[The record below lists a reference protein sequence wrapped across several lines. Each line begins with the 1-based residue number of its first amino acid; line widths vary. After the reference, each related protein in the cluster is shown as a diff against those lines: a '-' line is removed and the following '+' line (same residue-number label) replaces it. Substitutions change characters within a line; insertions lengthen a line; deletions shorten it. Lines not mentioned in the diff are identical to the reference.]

1 MEDPNLNIPSNQEL
15 IDLKIGILGISF
27 VGKSSL
33 VYRFIYDKFL
43 SEQEATIE
51 EQFSKTLI
59 LENINCK
66 LDILDTAGQDD
77 YQSMI
82 DTWIN
87 SVDGYIL
94 VYSIDNY
101 ESFEAIKVRYDRI
114 IKNKKNKNF
123 SIIVVGNK
131 CDLTNN
137 RKVTTEEAE
146 NYCKELNVNFLECSA
161 LENINVKE
169 TFLSCAKN
177 LLKIQ
182 FPQLFPNGK
191 KKRVVF
197 VFKN

>member
-131 CDLTNN
+131 SDLTNN

-182 FPQLFPNGK
+182 FPQLFPGEK
-191 KKRVVF
+191 KKKSCLCF
-197 VFKN
+197 

>member
-1 MEDPNLNIPSNQEL
+1 M
-15 IDLKIGILGISF
+15 
-27 VGKSSL
+27 GKSSL

-191 KKRVVF
+191 KKKELSLF
-197 VFKN
+197 LKININNYYWFEGFLIILLLLCDKISFF

>member
-182 FPQLFPNGK
+182 LTQLFPNGK
-191 KKRVVF
+191 KKKCCVCF
-197 VFKN
+197 

>member
-131 CDLTNN
+131 SDLTNN

-182 FPQLFPNGK
+182 FPQLFHNGK
-191 KKRVVF
+191 KKKSCLCF
-197 VFKN
+197 

>member
-131 CDLTNN
+131 SDLTNN

-169 TFLSCAKN
+169 TFLSCAKT

-191 KKRVVF
+191 KKKSCLCF
-197 VFKN
+197 

>member
-114 IKNKKNKNF
+114 IKNKKIKNSF
-123 SIIVVGNK
+123 QI
-131 CDLTNN
+131 L
-137 RKVTTEEAE
+137 
-146 NYCKELNVNFLECSA
+146 
-161 LENINVKE
+161 
-169 TFLSCAKN
+169 
-177 LLKIQ
+177 
-182 FPQLFPNGK
+182 
-191 KKRVVF
+191 
-197 VFKN
+197 